1 MIKRLFWVGI
11 GATAGWLG
19 NQKFQETKT
28 HVQQR
33 IDDEGL
39 GYPVD
44 LAKQSAGFLFHSVK
58 GLVSQVRQGGEAP
71 PAAPGEQPTRP
82 HGRSYE

>member
-19 NQKFQETKT
+19 HQKFQETKT

-33 IDDEGL
+33 IDEQGL
-39 GYPVD
+39 GYPVSV
-44 LAKQSAGFLFHSVK
+44 AKQTAGFLFQNVK
-58 GLVSQVRQGGEAP
+58 GLVTQVRQGGD
-71 PAAPGEQPTRP
+71 AAVQPEETSSRP

>member
-19 NQKFQETKT
+19 HQKFQETKT

-33 IDDEGL
+33 IDEQGL

-44 LAKQSAGFLFHSVK
+44 LAKQTAGFLFHNVK
-58 GLVSQVRQGGEAP
+58 GLVTQLRKDNEAS
-71 PAAPGEQPTRP
+71 APQPNDQTSAP